1 MPYIDMIIKRQ
12 HELGLTNSATAEKCD
27 LPLGTISRIVS
38 RNTDNPSFY
47 TMAAL
52 AKGLGLSLDELAG
65 ISNASE
71 TASAMIATAQ
81 EELRIA
87 HEALDTAKKEL
98 SAAQNAV
105 NKAEEKMQDMQ
116 AQLDKKDYWLR
127 RISTFASVITFLLV
141 ALLAIALF
149 IDFTDPSKGFFY
161 LDPDFE
167 KIFSWFGKT
176 NTFPEIFRSA
186 LHIIK

>member
-1 MPYIDMIIKRQ
+1 MPFREVFNEQKRILDLTT
-12 HELGLTNSATAEKCD
+12 HEISLRCGLPSATV
-27 LPLGTISRIVS
+27 SRILS
-38 RNTDNPSFY
+38 GQTENPTFESIS
-47 TMAAL
+47 AIARVL
-52 AKGLGLSLDELAG
+52 NVSLDELAG

-71 TASAMIATAQ
+71 TASAIIATAQ

-98 SAAQNAV
+98 SAAQSAV
-105 NKAEEKMQDMQ
+105 NKAEEKIQDMQ

-141 ALLAIALF
+141 ALLTIALV